1 MKIVIAGGTGFIGRH
16 VSRLLIH
23 EGHSVTLLSRH
34 TPDDKHLVN
43 IHVRH
48 IQWDGCSQGAWAQ
61 ECDGADVVLN
71 LSGAPIADSRWTEK
85 RKQELID
92 SRVQST
98 KTLVQAIS
106 SWRNKPHTFI
116 TASGIGLYG
125 DRGGE
130 VVNESSTPGKGF
142 LPQLCQSWEGAA
154 MEGEALGLRVI
165 PIRIGMV
172 LGPDGGAL
180 SKMTLPFRMFL
191 GGPILPG
198 TQFVS
203 WIHRE
208 DLARLILFLMTHSSI
223 RGPVN
228 AVAPETVTMKEFC
241 TTLGKAMNRPSW
253 FPVPEFVLRMTL
265 GELATMLT
273 TGQRVHSLKAL
284 EAGFSY
290 SYSTLQAA
298 LDSLFSQLTQGPNR

>member
-34 TPDDKHLVN
+34 TPDGKHLVN
-43 IHVRH
+43 IHARH
-48 IQWDGCSQGAWAQ
+48 IQWDGCTQGLWAQ
-61 ECDGADVVLN
+61 ECEGADVVLN
-71 LSGAPIADSRWTEK
+71 LSGAPIADSRWTNK
-85 RKQELID
+85 RKQALID

-98 KTLVQAIS
+98 KTLLQGIS

-116 TASGIGLYG
+116 TASGIGFYG
-125 DRGGE
+125 DRGEE
-130 VVNESSTPGKGF
+130 VVNESSTPGEGF
-142 LPQLCQSWEGAA
+142 LRQLCQAWEGAA

-223 RGPVN
+223 RGQVN
-228 AVAPETVTMKEFC
+228 AVAPETVTMKAFC
-241 TTLGKAMNRPSW
+241 TALGKAMNRPSW
-253 FPVPEFVLRMTL
+253 FPVPEFMLRIAL

-273 TGQRVHSLKAL
+273 TGQRVHPSKAL
-284 EAGFSY
+284 EEGFSY
-290 SYSTLQAA
+290 SYATLQAA
-298 LDSLFSQLTQGPNR
+298 LDSIFSQSTQGPN